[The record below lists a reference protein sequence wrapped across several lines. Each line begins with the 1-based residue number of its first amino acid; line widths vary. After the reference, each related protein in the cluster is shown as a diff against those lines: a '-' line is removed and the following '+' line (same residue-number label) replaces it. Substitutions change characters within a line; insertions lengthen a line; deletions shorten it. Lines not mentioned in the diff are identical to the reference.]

1 MFSFLRLYSWIL
13 IGGISLGIVLS
24 SLSYQNAEAQ
34 KRSVKVSKKLIP
46 QKNKRLTAIV
56 IDANTGLP
64 LYEENAY
71 ALRCPASTIKLLV
84 TYIVFSELKRGKLHF
99 TDLLK
104 ISQHA
109 AQQKPS
115 KLGLKAGNKISVRD
129 AILGTLTKSANDA
142 AVVLGEAISG
152 SEKKFTELM
161 NRTARKLGLTKTVCI
176 NASGWPDDAR
186 GFVDPKQVTTASDL
200 AKLSRLLMKDFPQYY
215 KFFSTQKFIFRGMT
229 FRNSNSLLRKKKGVD
244 GLKTGYGGGAVG
256 FNLAASEKRGNL
268 RVIAIVLG
276 ARTPQE
282 RNQKTSALLDKGLE
296 ILEKKSK
303 GSPLKKQTIPQ
314 SESPLEDDIFNLEGL
329 EEIFEE
335 TPTSSTHVP
344 FSEKALSPEF
354 DENLDSL
361 FDEDDTSMPKE
372 SPSQKNRGPLASQPN
387 EESVSFGKTED
398 LPPFEIDLSDV
409 LERDEK
415 EVIDAVL
422 ASPQTTHKSP
432 LEKTETK
439 RAKEGKQAKKPHLKK
454 LPQKIPFG
462 KTQDLPSFEIS
473 LADTQ
478 ENEDV
483 KKNPIPPKSRL
494 QKEKNTN
501 SKKWTIQ
508 VATLPTASK
517 AKEEGKRLTQAFPS
531 FLKVNRLRVSKT
543 EKKGAKKNFSVRFL
557 GFTKKEALKA
567 CHTLRAQKKQCVV
580 IEP

>member
-1 MFSFLRLYSWIL
+1 M
-13 IGGISLGIVLS
+13 
-24 SLSYQNAEAQ
+24 
-34 KRSVKVSKKLIP
+34 KVSKKLIP

-84 TYIVFSELKRGKLHF
+84 AYIVFSELKRGKLHF
-99 TDLLK
+99 TDQLK

-152 SEKKFTELM
+152 SEKKFAELM
-161 NRTARKLGLTKTVCI
+161 NRTAQKLGLTKTVCI
-176 NASGWPDDAR
+176 NASGWPDNAH
-186 GFVDPKQVTTASDL
+186 GFVDPKQVTTAADL

-215 KFFSTQKFIFRGMT
+215 KFFSTQKFIFRGTT

-256 FNLAASEKRGNL
+256 FNLAASEKRGHQ
-268 RVIAIVLG
+268 RVIAVVLG

-282 RNQKTSALLDKGLE
+282 RNQKTSALLDKGFEL
-296 ILEKKSK
+296 LEKKSK
-303 GSPLKKQTIPQ
+303 DPRLKKQNLPQ
-314 SESPLEDDIFNLEGL
+314 SETSPEDDIFNLEGL

-335 TPTSSTHVP
+335 TQVPSSHVP

-361 FDEDDTSMPKE
+361 FDEDDTSSPKE
-372 SPSQKNRGPLASQPN
+372 TSPQENRGSLPSQPN
-387 EESVSFGKTED
+387 EEPVPFGKTEG
-398 LPPFEIDLSDV
+398 LPSFEIDLSEV

-415 EVIDAVL
+415 EVLDAVL
-422 ASPQTTHKSP
+422 ASPQTENKRP
-432 LEKTETK
+432 LKKTETK
-439 RAKEGKQAKKPHLKK
+439 KAKEEKEAKKSPLKK

-462 KTQDLPSFEIS
+462 KTRDLPFFDAS
-473 LADTQ
+473 LVDTQ
-478 ENEDV
+478 EDEDV
-483 KKNPIPPKSRL
+483 KKDSIRSNPTL

-501 SKKWTIQ
+501 SKKWSLQ

-517 AKEEGKRLTQAFPS
+517 AKEEGKRLTQAFPA

-543 EKKGAKKNFSVRFL
+543 EKKGQKKNFSVRFL